1 MDKAGGIIALI
12 AGVLGIVAGFFT
24 LFVGGLGSA
33 FEAKGAD
40 GILNLAWAG
49 LALSMLAVIGGGIS
63 LARPRPGGMTVVFA
77 SVIGIVYG
85 GSLVALCLALA
96 LIGGALAVLAP
107 TRTGEGESPEPGRKR
122 LQALALSLFA
132 GLAVVVT
139 AVLIEQRGNASDE
152 RTGMATAPETLPQA
166 TLGIGQTATG
176 EKFAVTLRDF
186 ALRPSVGL
194 GANSRLAPPGSVY
207 AVLDTAVKCVDRESR
222 RYHPGAVLARINGR
236 IVKFDSHENLA
247 ITRSFGMINPLTEE
261 RSLLVY
267 TLPAEAANA
276 ELVWQPGDGAGQ
288 SAFLLHSPAV
298 SALPAPPATTAQSST
313 GAEIYRR
320 DGSTLEFAQLTTG
333 EVSFKLLVVSHDG
346 NTGEAEGVVQPR
358 DGMAVWKNEV
368 FGCELKFHWQGNA
381 LRLEQKGGCGFGMG
395 VDGSGVYVR

>member
-1 MDKAGGIIALI
+1 MEKAGGIIALI
-12 AGVLGIVAGFFT
+12 AGVLGIIAGFFT

-33 FEAKGAD
+33 FEAQGAD

-49 LALSMLAVIGGGIS
+49 LALSMLVVIGGGIS
-63 LARPRPGGMTVVFA
+63 LARPRPGGMTVVFT
-77 SVIGIVYG
+77 SVVGIVYG

-122 LQALALSLFA
+122 WQALALSLFA

-139 AVLIEQRGNASDE
+139 AILIEQRGYASSE
-152 RTGMATAPETLPQA
+152 SPGGAAAPETLPQA
-166 TLGIGQTATG
+166 NLGTGQTATG

-194 GANSRLAPPGSVY
+194 GANLRLAPPGSIY

-222 RYHPGAVLARINGR
+222 WYRPGALLARINGR
-236 IVKFDSHENLA
+236 IVKFDTHENLA

-261 RSLLVY
+261 RSLLIY

-276 ELVWQPGDGAGQ
+276 ELIWLPGDGAGQ
-288 SAFLLHSPAV
+288 DAFLLQSPVA
-298 SALPAPPATTAQSST
+298 SAMPSPPALVARSST
-313 GAEIYRR
+313 GTEIYRLG
-320 DGSTLEFAQLTTG
+320 GSTLEFAPQPTG
-333 EVSFKLLVVSHDG
+333 EVSFKLLIVSQEG
-346 NTGEAEGVVQPR
+346 NTGEAEGVLQPR
-358 DGMAVWKNEV
+358 EGLAVWKNED
-368 FGCELKFHWQGNA
+368 FGCELRFHWQGKA
-381 LRLEQKGGCGFGMG
+381 VKLGQHGGCGFGMG